1 MRRTNVLAALALTL
15 GACQPS
21 TVDLVQPGAVAKA
34 TFDGEWLWLDSV
46 AEVPY
51 GSAATFTGAQRDLE
65 RLRWRVEEELLI
77 GYRTY
82 DHVEGTTAADPLDA
96 DDLGPPIVAY
106 RIEKHFDIRRAYDRR
121 TGEESNVVQEDME
134 RPWFEREYM
143 RVDWT
148 TNVADAAWT
157 YAGVDLQV
165 LDFGT
170 EDPSELAAPQLDDTD
185 GDGIID
191 SVLLTTK
198 VLAQPDSY
206 VFPGYGNVPV
216 CLFFGRAMYE
226 CAASE
231 VTIRSSFVRVDERA
245 PYQGLAY
252 NDHWM
257 ETYGFF
263 ATERMAYDRGQGL
276 LEAER
281 TFWANRH
288 DLFAGSFE
296 TDPSGDVRCVA
307 TLGPRAGEERTCIT
321 FRADDGPEPIPLDPR
336 ERELVPIVYH
346 AGPGFPEAYL
356 DAMAEVAA
364 EWNEPLQDTVGDLRF
379 WACVDDGGSEGDC
392 DAERVVDEELFVFCP
407 HNPSR
412 PGDPEVCSTDHTG
425 PDRVPDGVPDLALPG
440 DLRYSFVHLVDQPQ
454 LSSPYGYGPSAADPV
469 GTRLTLADGT
479 LLELGAGEIV
489 SANAYLYSSVLDRVA
504 TQTADLVQL
513 INGEIDPEDFITG
526 EHVGAFAEALAAG
539 DPTAFGTTAG
549 VSPVWSEEQVA
560 TRASKISNGF
570 SPLLRAHG
578 ATARVQA
585 DPLDTIEA
593 VHQATDRIQR
603 DALMGGP
610 ADGLARFEAM
620 ASSPYADQLW
630 SDEVIG
636 AMGYDP
642 GSSPDLSAR
651 SPLDLVHPMRQ
662 AELEDGRIVAG
673 QHAVD
678 LDEELFTEP
687 SLLGRAKQYAQ
698 QGLDREAIIA
708 DVKQNAF
715 KEVVLHEVGH
725 TFGLRHNFAGS
736 FDAFNFPDAY
746 WTLRDDGRMA
756 PRHVDP
762 ETDAEIEGGIRELAY
777 ASIMDYGGGST
788 TGWHGL
794 GKYDKAAIKF
804 GYGQMVEVMDKVQP
818 RPFVQGASNEDMIGF
833 ISVFNGSNVY
843 PSPLLQLTNGGFLE
857 MHYTD
862 YPKLAL
868 LDRRVDVPL
877 DRLVP
882 VFAGEE
888 GFDGMFRV
896 ADGAGVVED
905 GAPAAPYRFCSDE
918 FAIGMTCAR
927 FDEGADAYEAQRFF
941 MDQYFNHYLLNNFS
955 RGRYGYGNAASYV
968 NRLQGRIFGPLGQ
981 WQRYYALFHGIFE
994 ADTDPVVQDFFAADR
1009 GFGGWTAATDE
1020 SFRFLTQVVTRP
1032 EPGDHGKRMRP
1043 DGHELLVPSFDGP
1056 ETIPLGVGAYYE
1068 SEWASDS
1075 GYHWFERQSRVG
1087 SYWDRM
1093 LALLALTDTSA
1104 DGFMGYDTAADPR
1117 AYSIG
1122 YQDLYRDPLAMFLGR
1137 LMSDEL
1143 NELAPVLDDDGRLVY
1158 PDPLDLQASW
1168 PPPGADAVEPAAYWL
1183 VQFDAGLFGKAL
1195 LARGYDRSFLNRS
1208 RIYVEGSGN
1217 AIVPPEDQPTVR
1229 FTDPYS
1235 GKTYVAWSFPA
1246 LEDGIQL
1253 VRNGTEPVELGSGA
1267 RMLRHAQALA
1277 ERCFPEEVDGAPVT
1291 VSLLDQEAAC
1301 AELERYATDLDL
1313 QLQLY
1318 AFFDGQAP
1326 E

>member
-1 MRRTNVLAALALTL
+1 MRSLVRSSLVALALAA
-15 GACQPS
+15 GCQPS
-21 TVDLVQPGAVAKA
+21 TVDLVQPGAVAKS
-34 TFDGEWLWLDSV
+34 TFDGEWYWLDSV
-46 AEVPY
+46 ADVPY
-51 GSAATFTGAQRDLE
+51 GTAATFTGAQGDLD
-65 RLRWRVEEELLI
+65 RIRWRVEEELLI
-77 GYRTY
+77 GYRAY
-82 DHVEGTTAADPLDA
+82 EAIDGTSAPDPTSA
-96 DDLGPPIVAY
+96 DDLGTPVVAY
-106 RIEKHFDIRRAYDRR
+106 RIEKHFDIRRAYNRT
-121 TGEESNVVQEDME
+121 TGEESNVIQEDTD
-134 RPWFEREYM
+134 RPWYEREFM

-148 TNVADAAWT
+148 ANVAAAGWNM
-157 YAGVDLQV
+157 AGVDLQV

-170 EDPSELAAPQLDDTD
+170 EDPSQLAAPQLDDSD

-191 SVLLTTK
+191 SILLTTK

-206 VFPGYGNVPV
+206 FFPGYGDVPV

-226 CAASE
+226 CGASE
-231 VTIRSSFVRVDERA
+231 VTLRSSFVKVDEA
-245 PYQGLAY
+245 TPYQGLAY

-257 ETYGFF
+257 ETFGFF
-263 ATERMAYDRGQGL
+263 ASERMHYDRGQGL
-276 LEAER
+276 LEADR

-307 TLGPRAGEERTCIT
+307 TLGPDTGERRTCST
-321 FRADDGPEPIPLDPR
+321 FSAADGPEPIALDPR
-336 ERELVPIVYH
+336 ERALQPVVYH
-346 AGPGFPEAYL
+346 PGPDFPEAYA
-356 DAMAEVAA
+356 DAIQEVAA
-364 EWNEPLQDTVGDLRF
+364 QWNEPLKETVGDLRF
-379 WACVDDGGSEGDC
+379 WACMDDGGTEADC
-392 DAERVVDEELFVFCP
+392 SADRKVKEDLYIFCP
-407 HNPSR
+407 HNPSQ

-469 GTRLTLADGT
+469 GTRVELADGSF
-479 LLELGAGEIV
+479 LELGAGEIV
-489 SANAYLYSSVLDRVA
+489 AANAYLYSSVLDRVA

-526 EHVGAFAEALAAG
+526 EHVGAFAEALASG
-539 DPTAFGTTAG
+539 DTTAFGTTAG
-549 VSPVWSEEQVA
+549 VSPTWSTDQVA
-560 TRASKISNGF
+560 QRSSKISNGF
-570 SPLLRAHG
+570 SPLLRANG
-578 ATARVQA
+578 ATASVQA
-585 DPLDTIEA
+585 DPRATLQA
-593 VHQATDRIQR
+593 VQAATTRIQQQ
-603 DALMGGP
+603 ALMGGP
-610 ADGLARFEAM
+610 ADGMVRFEAM
-620 ASSPYADQLW
+620 ADSPFAQQLW

-642 GSSPDLSAR
+642 GSGPDLSAR
-651 SPLDLVHPMRQ
+651 NPLDLVHPMRH
-662 AELEDGRIVAG
+662 AELEEGRIVAG

-678 LDEELFTEP
+678 LDEDLFTEP
-687 SLLGRAKQYAQ
+687 SLLGRAQQYAD
-698 QGLDREAIIA
+698 QGLSRDEIIA

-725 TFGLRHNFAGS
+725 TMGLRHNFAGS
-736 FDAFNFPDAY
+736 FDAFNFPAEY
-746 WTLRDDGRMA
+746 WDLRDDGNMA

-762 ETDAEIEGGIRELAY
+762 ETTKEIEGGIRELQY
-777 ASIMDYGGGST
+777 ASIMDYGGGYA

-794 GKYDKAAIKF
+794 GKYDRAAIKF
-804 GYGQMVEVMDKVQP
+804 GYGQMVEVMDKVG
-818 RPFVQGASNEDMIGF
+818 RNEFVRGASNEDLIGF

-857 MHYTD
+857 LHYTD
-862 YPKLAL
+862 YPALADL
-868 LDRRVDVPL
+868 EKRVDVPL
-877 DRLVP
+877 HRLAP
-882 VFAGEE
+882 TWEGEE
-888 GFDGMFRV
+888 GFDGMFTV
-896 ADGAGVVED
+896 ADGAGVVAD

-955 RGRYGYGNAASYV
+955 RGRYGYGSAASYI

-994 ADTDPVVQDFFAADR
+994 ADTNPVVQDFFVADK

-1032 EPGDHGKRMRP
+1032 EPGAHAPLARP
-1043 DGHELLVPSFDGP
+1043 DGHTLLSPTFDGSVDV
-1056 ETIPLGVGAYYE
+1056 PLGVGAYYE
-1068 SEWASDS
+1068 SEWDTSS

-1137 LMSDEL
+1137 LMSDEVA
-1143 NELAPVLDDDGRLVY
+1143 ELAPVMDEDGTLIY

-1168 PPPGADAVEPAAYWL
+1168 PPAGSDAVEPAAYWL

-1217 AIVPPEDQPTVR
+1217 AIHVPEGQATVS

-1235 GKTYVAWSFPA
+1235 GKTYTAWSFPA
-1246 LEDGIQL
+1246 EEDGVQL
-1253 VRNGTEPVELGSGA
+1253 VRAGQEPVELGSGA
-1267 RMLRHAQALA
+1267 RMLRHAEVLA
-1277 ERCFPEEVDGAPVT
+1277 QRCFPEEGAEDE
-1291 VSLLDQEAAC
+1291 LAC

-1318 AFFDGQAP
+1318 AWFDAQAP